1 TEHAVPCHRKPVTS
15 AALLLQPTRR
25 NVRLRADGAAMA
37 LPVVIHSAIDF
48 FASYTPTPHP
58 GEEGWALTVALLLI
72 CAIDGWFM
80 LALAVRPHCA
90 ASSSRPSTTKHGSM
104 INLEIEKIV
113 VCMTSIYQPL
123 GIIFFGYRA
132 PAVHAGG
139 EHDTGGF
146 RRRRLA

>member
-1 TEHAVPCHRKPVTS
+1 
-15 AALLLQPTRR
+15 
-25 NVRLRADGAAMA
+25 MA

-48 FASYTPTPHP
+48 LASYTPTPHP
-58 GEEGWALTVALLLI
+58 GEEDWVLTVALLLI

-80 LALAVRPHCA
+80 LALA
-90 ASSSRPSTTKHGSM
+90 HGSM

-113 VCMTSIYQPL
+113 VRMTSIYQPL
-123 GIIFFGYRA
+123 GIVFFGYRA

-146 RRRRLA
+146 KFRRRRLA